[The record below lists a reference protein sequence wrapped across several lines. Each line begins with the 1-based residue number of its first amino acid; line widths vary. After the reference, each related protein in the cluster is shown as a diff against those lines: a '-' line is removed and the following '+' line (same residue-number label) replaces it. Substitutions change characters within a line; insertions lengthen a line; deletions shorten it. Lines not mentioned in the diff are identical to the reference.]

1 MDLVAGAR
9 RVIVAMEHATK
20 EGEAKI
26 LLKCKLPLT
35 GLEVVDTIVTELCL
49 IDVTDR
55 GLVIRELHD
64 GVTLEEVQRITEP
77 RLVVDGTIAR
87 MEY

>member
-20 EGEAKI
+20 EGRPKI
-26 LLKCKLPLT
+26 LTKCTLPLT
-35 GLEVVDTIVTELCL
+35 GTEVVDTIVTELCL
-49 IDVTDR
+49 IDVTGQ
-55 GLVIRELHD
+55 GLVLREMRSD
-64 GVTLEEVQRITEP
+64 VTLEQVQRLTEP
-77 RLVVDGTIAR
+77 RLIVEDDLKR